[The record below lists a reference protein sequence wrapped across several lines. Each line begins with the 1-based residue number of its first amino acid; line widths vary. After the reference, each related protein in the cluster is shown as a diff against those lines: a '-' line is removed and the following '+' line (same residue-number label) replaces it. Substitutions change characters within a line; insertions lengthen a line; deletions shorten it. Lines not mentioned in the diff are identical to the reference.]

1 MTGPV
6 VNGILEILTNELH
19 LRVPSADTDLLA
31 TGTLDSLG
39 LVELLVQIELKH
51 RVRVEMETLDVEDF
65 RTAARIAAYVER
77 IRAGSAA

>member
-39 LVELLVQIELKH
+39 LVELLVQIELKY

>member
-1 MTGPV
+1 MTGTV
-6 VNGILEILTNELH
+6 VDGILEILSDGLH

-39 LVELLVQIELKH
+39 LVELLVQIELRF
-51 RVRVEMETLDVEDF
+51 RVRVAMETLDVEDF

-77 IRAGSAA
+77 VRGGIGA